1 MRARTVGELIAKCY
15 TLSVEEFMEIYSE
28 PMLIGVGLLD
38 SMLLQHKD
46 HRHSTLA
53 LGLEAANDPHQTRHH
68 LMGTIV
74 TIGSADGSSW
84 SRLSIG
90 RTEHSDIKIDD
101 PAVSEVHGYIK
112 QRDDTL
118 VIGDLGSTNGTKIN
132 GVPLKPPLVHEFIDE
147 DILTFGRCSF
157 QFFTPRVLYEYL
169 SLGPQ

>member
-15 TLSVEEFMEIYSE
+15 TVSLEEFLTIYSE
-28 PMLIGVGLLD
+28 PMLIGVGILD

-46 HRHSTLA
+46 NRHSTLA
-53 LGLEAANDPHQTRHH
+53 LGLEAAGDPHQTRHH

-74 TIGSADGSSW
+74 TIGSTDGSSW
-84 SRLSIG
+84 TRLSIG
-90 RTEHSDIKIDD
+90 RTEHSDIRIDD

-112 QRDDTL
+112 QRDDEL

-132 GVPLKPPLVHEFIDE
+132 GIPLKPPQVHILEEE

-157 QFFTPRVLYEYL
+157 QFFTPRILYEYL
-169 SLGPQ
+169 SLGTG